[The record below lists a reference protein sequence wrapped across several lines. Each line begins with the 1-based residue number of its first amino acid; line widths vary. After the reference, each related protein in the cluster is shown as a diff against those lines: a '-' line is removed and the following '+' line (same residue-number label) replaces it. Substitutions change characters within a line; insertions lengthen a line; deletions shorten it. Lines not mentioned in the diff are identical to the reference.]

1 MRVKQSK
8 DREWLHLYRQD
19 PDARVITVTYYT
31 LVRKEMIKPVPGSF
45 AQNVVWKNA
54 KRVPSLA
61 FDHNLIVK
69 QAYSNLRR
77 DFEQELFAK
86 ALLPQKFT
94 LKNLQNLYEVIF
106 NTSFDKR
113 NFIKRIKKEDNLTEL
128 SEKQKGT
135 MFKPSK
141 LYKFKS

>member
-1 MRVKQSK
+1 
-8 DREWLHLYRQD
+8 
-19 PDARVITVTYYT
+19 
-31 LVRKEMIKPVPGSF
+31 
-45 AQNVVWKNA
+45 
-54 KRVPSLA
+54 
-61 FDHNLIVK
+61 
-69 QAYSNLRR
+69 LRR
-77 DFEQELFAK
+77 DFEEEMFAK

-106 NTSFDKR
+106 NTILDKR

-141 LYKFKS
+141 LYTFKA

>member
-1 MRVKQSK
+1 
-8 DREWLHLYRQD
+8 
-19 PDARVITVTYYT
+19 
-31 LVRKEMIKPVPGSF
+31 
-45 AQNVVWKNA
+45 VVWKNA

-69 QAYSNLRR
+69 QAYTNLRR
-77 DFEQELFAK
+77 DFEEEMFAK

-106 NTSFDKR
+106 NTILDKR

-141 LYKFKS
+141 LYTFKA